1 LASPE
6 PGTAPGT
13 QPGAASGTASG
24 GEHVRTRQA
33 TKLRNRHVTMIALG
47 GIIGSSLFIGS
58 GNIIRDVGPAAILSY
73 LLGGLLVFLAMKML
87 GEMAASRPAVGSFM
101 DYARDGLG
109 DGASYLVGWLYW
121 YFWVGVLAYESVIG
135 GETMHGW
142 FSAVPSWAWSL
153 ILLAVFVG
161 SNAVSVRNF
170 GEIEFWLAG
179 IKVIAVIV
187 FLVAGVLFA
196 FGVWPGSDF
205 TVDNLWNHGG
215 FAPNGLSQ
223 ALTGVAIVIF
233 AYFGT
238 EIAVMA
244 AAESEDPGKG
254 VRRATNTVIW
264 RILLFF
270 VGSVAVIA
278 AIVPWDELPDPTDVS
293 SAPFTYVF
301 ERIGLPGAST
311 VMQLVIFTAVLS
323 VLNSGLYSASRMLSA
338 MGDQGFAPKPVRY
351 RNRRGVPMVAL
362 LASTVGGVAAT
373 IVNFA
378 FPDTGIFDFIMNS
391 SGLVA
396 LFVYVIIAATHW
408 NMRRKM
414 TAAEVSAL
422 EMKAPLY
429 PWLNILLIA
438 GVIAVFI
445 VMVVQ
450 ESSRTQVWTSLIATG
465 VVVVLWPLV
474 KRNLRRRSEQTD
486 GGTPAG
492 A

>member
-1 LASPE
+1 
-6 PGTAPGT
+6 
-13 QPGAASGTASG
+13 
-24 GEHVRTRQA
+24 
-33 TKLRNRHVTMIALG
+33 
-47 GIIGSSLFIGS
+47 
-58 GNIIRDVGPAAILSY
+58 
-73 LLGGLLVFLAMKML
+73 
-87 GEMAASRPAVGSFM
+87 
-101 DYARDGLG
+101 
-109 DGASYLVGWLYW
+109 
-121 YFWVGVLAYESVIG
+121 
-135 GETMHGW
+135 
-142 FSAVPSWAWSL
+142 
-153 ILLAVFVG
+153 
-161 SNAVSVRNF
+161 
-170 GEIEFWLAG
+170 
-179 IKVIAVIV
+179 
-187 FLVAGVLFA
+187 
-196 FGVWPGSDF
+196 
-205 TVDNLWNHGG
+205 
-215 FAPNGLSQ
+215 
-223 ALTGVAIVIF
+223 
-233 AYFGT
+233 
-238 EIAVMA
+238 MA